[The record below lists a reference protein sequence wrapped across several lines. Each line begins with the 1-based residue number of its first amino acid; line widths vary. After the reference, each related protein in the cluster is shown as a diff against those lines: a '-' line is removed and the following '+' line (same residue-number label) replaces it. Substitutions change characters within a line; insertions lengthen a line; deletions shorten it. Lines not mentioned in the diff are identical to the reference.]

1 MDSNI
6 KVLWE
11 EAKARASQEWM
22 HQIGEMLI
30 PAMEERGYKTGSI
43 YAIDPAPGNEFI
55 AVWVFTKE
63 DYYLEVH
70 AHSANAFSVTGNDGT
85 PNAINWPTSP
95 MALYDRKNYTVDY
108 LLEWIDQLKT

>member
-11 EAKARASQEWM
+11 EARARASQEWM
-22 HQIGEMLI
+22 RQIGEMLI
-30 PAMEERGYKTGSI
+30 PAMGDRGYKNGSV

-55 AVWVFTKE
+55 AVWVFTKG

-70 AHSANAFSVTGNDGT
+70 AHSANAFSVVGNDGT
-85 PNAINWPTSP
+85 NAINWPTSP
-95 MALYDRKNYTVDY
+95 GSLYDRQNYTVSY